1 MEKVFEKLVRDGIPD
16 IIRARGDEAVCRTLS
31 GAEYRAALEEKLL
44 EECREALAAEGRE
57 RIGELGDVLEVIRAL
72 AALEGV
78 GLEGV
83 LRAAEEKR
91 RERGGFEERI
101 FLEKVVSRGKAAE

>member
-1 MEKVFEKLVRDGIPD
+1 MGALWGQATELGPSPGQGELVLVRG
-16 IIRARGDEAVCRTLS
+16 
-31 GAEYRAALEEKLL
+31 
-44 EECREALAAEGRE
+44 GRE

-72 AALEGV
+72 AALEGA

-83 LRAAEEKR
+83 IRAAEEKR